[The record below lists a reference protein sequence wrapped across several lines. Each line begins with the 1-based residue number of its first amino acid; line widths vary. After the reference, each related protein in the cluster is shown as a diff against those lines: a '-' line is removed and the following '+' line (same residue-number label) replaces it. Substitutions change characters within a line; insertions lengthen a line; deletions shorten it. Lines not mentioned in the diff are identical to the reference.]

1 MKKHFN
7 LKHLF
12 WIVPL
17 VLLIGC
23 CAAFGLYTYSRSLPV
38 DVPPLTEEQQIQFS
52 GFLAENYKEP
62 LTRELPYPVKPASFF
77 IYAKAGI
84 IIDAS
89 NGCVLYEKNADEII
103 PPASMAKIALM
114 YVTFEAIKNGETSL
128 DTVVDLVP
136 ESWAK
141 NAPLQSSVMG
151 LGPNQI
157 VTLNELLLGLSVASG
172 NDAATAIACHISG
185 SVEKFCERENAEM
198 EKLGLTHTRFV
209 DASGYS
215 ELNLTTPREFAA
227 LARVYIERYP
237 DALKTYH
244 SAESLTFPTA
254 DNYPPDWTGR
264 INTRKMYATNRLL
277 DIIEGCDGLKTGF
290 IYESG
295 YNISLT
301 AKRGDTRF
309 ISVTMGGPGIGTAEG
324 NKYRVA
330 DGKKLQ
336 EWAFSS
342 FKTYPAHRTDP
353 VPVKLWGGKDDSL
366 YACEAQTHSITVPN
380 VKEDAADSV
389 SKKVFVTREA
399 LSPVEC
405 GTVLGKVQYSVDG
418 IILEEIPLV
427 ADRTVARG
435 NWFKRT
441 VDKLSKKLIDTLN
454 KK

>member
-38 DVPPLTEEQQIQFS
+38 DVPVLTTEQQENFS
-52 GFLAENYKEP
+52 AFISEKYSEP
-62 LTRELPYPVKPASFF
+62 LTRSLPYSVTPASFF

-89 NGCVLYEKNADEII
+89 NGCVLYEKNADDII

-114 YVTFEAIKNGETSL
+114 YVTFEAVKNGETSL
-128 DTVVDLVP
+128 DAVVDLVP
-136 ESWAK
+136 ESWAR
-141 NAPLQSSVMG
+141 NAPLQSSIMG

-157 VTLNELLLGLSVASG
+157 VTLHELLLGLSVASG
-172 NDAATAIACHISG
+172 NDAATAIACHLSG
-185 SVEKFCERENAEM
+185 SVEKYCERVNSEM
-198 EKLGLTHTRFV
+198 EKLGLEHTRFV

-254 DNYPPDWTGR
+254 ANYPPDWTGR
-264 INTRKMYATNRLL
+264 INTRTMYATNRLL

-309 ISVTMGGPGIGTAEG
+309 ISVTMGGPGIGTVQG

-342 FKTYPAHRTDP
+342 FKTYHPEKTKP
-353 VPVKLWGGKDDSL
+353 VPVKVWGGKTDSL
-366 YACEAQTHSITVPN
+366 LACETQSHALTVPN
-380 VKEDAADSV
+380 VKEDAVSSV
-389 SKKVFVTREA
+389 SKKIFVTKEIA
-399 LSPVEC
+399 APVEC
-405 GTVLGKVQYSVDG
+405 GAVLGKIQYSVDG
-418 IILEEIPLV
+418 IILEEIPIV
-427 ADRTVARG
+427 SDRTVENG
-435 NWFKRT
+435 NWFKRNI
-441 VDKLSKKLIDTLN
+441 DKLSKKLIDSFD